1 MKRLLTICS
10 AAVAAVG
17 MPFTASAED
26 AYIASSGANTINTGY
41 YASGKTKISVDF
53 QMTEIK
59 SGNDCLIGHY
69 KAAGQFTLLIYC
81 PGTTSIFAEAK
92 DGAHA
97 GTAKMFKA
105 GSTTEYAGSD
115 TARHTIVI
123 DAPGR
128 RSDMY
133 AADGTPQA
141 YYEFPGSW
149 TYNSTSTWPLLLF
162 AASNDA
168 DGTPL
173 QPVKA
178 KIYGVKIWETENGVT
193 TLVHD
198 YVPAIKGG
206 YPGFYDTVTGD
217 FFSNKPSTSA
227 AFTYGGDVLE
237 LEDDTPYVESDGSF
251 FSTVDTRYFPNNKT
265 KVEVDFHETEIV
277 SGDCVF
283 GHYASDYTI
292 LLYRPN
298 SSLYYWLVA
307 KDGSYTGLNMSPAV
321 NSDTRRHTAVV
332 DIPNRHVE
340 MRAPDGG
347 VQGSADLSSKTDW
360 SWNFNTVNNPLMLF
374 GSSTSFYGGSQQRV
388 KAKIFSAKFYE
399 NANADG
405 SGEWT
410 TKHIFLPCKKDGIV
424 GFKDQITGK
433 FVSGDNLTAGG
444 NVPEETTTEPYIDTG
459 TNGVAISLDTGYYVT
474 KDTCVVCDY
483 TPLKQRTSPQQ
494 FPFEAG
500 DSVSA
505 TNGSDKSYMRAYGN
519 GSTGQGDISY
529 ACGKTLFKSTSV
541 PYKPN
546 VRRKVTLDAY
556 NGKVKV
562 ESNGEVLNEIALD
575 AACRNPNPSSTTL
588 KILSN
593 GAGTG
598 NYCMARL
605 YSFQIYEAG
614 VLVRDYRPCVK
625 GGVVGLRDIEGDG
638 GFITASN
645 AANSLKLMGGGAIE
659 GRTDAYIEN
668 DGVTALNL
676 GYKANMKTRIE
687 YDFQNLLLGADKVF
701 FGAWNGD
708 VGKLRY
714 CCWNNGGKIKFI
726 FGGNSSGTQNPTSID
741 TDCKRHTA
749 IMDFKNK
756 ALAFVTDGTT
766 NTVTVAGTF
775 GESDTS
781 TQNMG
786 AFSGIAANGSTS
798 MQSTSR
804 IYAIRIY
811 EDNVLVHEFLPYK
824 NGDTVSLYDTKTG
837 NVAAKL
843 VSSSATPTISGK
855 GVDGAEKWLVEPQGQ
870 KLTKK
875 DATKDLWVNASGAVS
890 YKWTKNGEE
899 VSTDPTFTFTVTAS
913 EDYVAH
919 FEGPDAIEE
928 STIECQIFPNP
939 FTSKVIIKTEKA
951 LRAVSVYDIYGRLL
965 KEQKVSD
972 MEIELDLG
980 DLSNG
985 AYLLKLDYGNSSS
998 VHRVMKVRK

>member
-1 MKRLLTICS
+1 MDVNSLLRKIRG
-10 AAVAAVG
+10 VAA
-17 MPFTASAED
+17 TAIALAAPAVFAED
-26 AYIASSGANTINTGY
+26 AYIESNGANTINTGY
-41 YASGKTKISVDF
+41 HASGKTKISVDF
-53 QMTEIK
+53 QMTEVK
-59 SGNDCLIGHY
+59 SGADCVIGHY
-69 KAAGQFTLLIYC
+69 NAGATVTCLIYC

-92 DGAHA
+92 DGSHE
-97 GTAKMFKA
+97 GTAKMFVS
-105 GSTTEYAGSD
+105 GSTTAYAGSD

-123 DAPGR
+123 DAPGG

-133 AADGTPQA
+133 DASGNPEA
-141 YYEFPGSW
+141 YYVFPSGW
-149 TYNSTSTWPLLLF
+149 THNNTSVWPLLLF
-162 AASNDA
+162 GASADAA
-168 DGTPL
+168 GTPK
-173 QPVKA
+173 QCVKA

-193 TLVHD
+193 SLVHN
-198 YVPAIKGG
+198 YVPAIKNG
-206 YPGFYDTVTGD
+206 YAGFYDTETGD

-251 FSTVDTRYFPNNKT
+251 FSAVDTRYFPSNKT
-265 KVEVDFHETEIV
+265 KVEVDFQETEIV

-292 LLYRPN
+292 LLYRPT
-298 SSLYYWLVA
+298 SSGLYWLVA
-307 KDGSYTGLNMSPAV
+307 KDGSYSGLNLSPSVSA
-321 NSDTRRHTAVV
+321 DTRRHTAVI
-332 DIPNRHVE
+332 DIPGRHVE
-340 MRAPDGG
+340 MRTPDGG
-347 VQGSADLSSKTDW
+347 VQAAAELSSKTEW
-360 SWNFNTVNNPLMLF
+360 TWNFSTVNNPLMLF
-374 GSSTSFYGGSQQRV
+374 GHSTSFYGGSNQRV

-410 TKHIFLPCKKDGIV
+410 TKHVFLPCKKDGIV

-444 NVPEETTTEPYIDTG
+444 NVPEETSAEPYIDTG
-459 TNGVAISLDTGYYVT
+459 TSGAAISLDTGYYVT

-483 TPLKQRTSPQQ
+483 MPLKQRTSPQQ

-505 TNGSDKSYMRAYGN
+505 TNGSDKSYMRIYGS
-519 GSTGQGDISY
+519 GSAGQGDISY

-562 ESNGEVLNEIALD
+562 ETDDEVIREITLD
-575 AACRNPNPSSTTL
+575 ADCRNSNPSSTTL
-588 KILSN
+588 KILSS
-593 GAGTG
+593 GTGNG

-605 YSFQIYEAG
+605 YSFQIYEAN

-625 GGVVGLRDIEGDG
+625 DGVVGLRDIEGDG

-645 AANSLKLMGGGAIE
+645 AANAPKIMGGGAIE

-668 DGVTALNL
+668 DGVTTLNL

-687 YDFQNLLLGADKVF
+687 YDFQNLLLGTDKVF

-708 VGKLRY
+708 VGKLKY

-726 FGGNSSGTQNPTSID
+726 FAGNGNGTQNPTGID
-741 TDCKRHTA
+741 TDYKRHTA

-766 NTVTVAGTF
+766 NNVTVVGTF

-786 AFSGIAANGSTS
+786 AFAGIAGDGTPG
-798 MQSTSR
+798 MTSTSR

-811 EDNVLVHEFLPYK
+811 EDNELKHEFLPYK

-837 NVAAKL
+837 NVAAK
-843 VSSSATPTISGK
+843 VNASTVTPTISGK
-855 GVDGAEKWLVEPQGQ
+855 GVDGVEKWVKELPATARVPLYESVT
-870 KLTKK
+870 LTAAAAGAKSYVWKK
-875 DATKDLWVNASGAVS
+875 DGVVIDGETGESITINWERKGYKTPATYSCTPVYDVFGVE
-890 YKWTKNGEE
+890 TQGEP
-899 VSTDPTFTFTVTAS
+899 VSTTVTH
-913 EDYVAH
+913 VA
-919 FEGPDAIEE
+919 
-928 STIECQIFPNP
+928 
-939 FTSKVIIKTEKA
+939 
-951 LRAVSVYDIYGRLL
+951 
-965 KEQKVSD
+965 
-972 MEIELDLG
+972 LG
-980 DLSNG
+980 MSI
-985 AYLLKLDYGNSSS
+985 
-998 VHRVMKVRK
+998 RVR